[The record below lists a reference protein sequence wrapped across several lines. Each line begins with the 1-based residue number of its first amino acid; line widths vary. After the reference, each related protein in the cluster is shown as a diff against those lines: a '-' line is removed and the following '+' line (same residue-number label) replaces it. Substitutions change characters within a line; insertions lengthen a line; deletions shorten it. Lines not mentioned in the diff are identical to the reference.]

1 MLAEVQV
8 KNFLQAATRGEASLS
23 PSVLEEFAQDCREA
37 LEKQFNRD
45 PKWRIRMSG
54 LGRPLCQQVHGR
66 DGKDEEM
73 TYNAL
78 LRFLIGDLVECAVMA
93 VLKGAGVKIV
103 ESQGQCSLDLGGE
116 TVKGT
121 LDVVLDDPV
130 DGVKVWDVKSASPY
144 SYAQKFSKG
153 YDNLKE
159 DDPFGYLVQG
169 HLYAESKGMDFGGWI
184 VVDKSSGEIQF
195 VQAPDD
201 QKEDRDHYLSEAGKA
216 VEALMSNFTYAKP
229 PMKPEPETYRKD
241 GELKETGNKLLSK
254 NCTFCGYRKHCW
266 PKAQLHEKVT
276 SKAKQKPMVWYH
288 TLKVKEL

>member
-23 PSVLEEFAQDCREA
+23 PSVVEEFTRDCREA
-37 LEKQFNRD
+37 LEKQFSRN
-45 PKWRIRMSG
+45 PEWRIRMSG
-54 LGRPLCQQVHGR
+54 LGRPMCQQIHGR

-73 TYNAL
+73 TYNAI

-93 VLKGAGVKIV
+93 ILKGAGVKIT
-103 ESQGQCSLDLGGE
+103 ESQGKCELDLAGE
-116 TVKGT
+116 HIQGT
-121 LDVVLDDPV
+121 LDLVIDDPV
-130 DGVKVWDVKSASPY
+130 DGEKVWDVKSASPY

-159 DDPFGYLVQG
+159 DDPFGYLMQG
-169 HLYAESKGMDFGGWI
+169 HLYAESKGKDFGGWI

-201 QKEDRDHYLSEAGKA
+201 QQEDRDYYISEAGK
-216 VEALMSNFTYAKP
+216 VIESLMSNFTYKKP
-229 PMKPEPETYRKD
+229 PIEPVDESFTLQ
-241 GELKETGNKLLSK
+241 GEKIYTGNKLLSK

-266 PKAQLHEKVT
+266 PKAVQHGKVT
-276 SKAKQKPMVWYH
+276 SRARNKPVVWYH
-288 TLKVKEL
+288 TLKVKEI

>member
-8 KNFLQAATRGEASLS
+8 KNFLLAATRGEASLS
-23 PSVLEEFAQDCREA
+23 PSVVEEFARDCREV

-54 LGRPLCQQVHGR
+54 LGRPMCQQVHGR

-73 TYNAL
+73 TYNAI

-93 VLKGAGVKIV
+93 ILKGAGVNIT
-103 ESQGQCSLDLGGE
+103 EAQGRCELELGGE
-116 TVKGT
+116 QVQGT
-121 LDVVLDDPV
+121 LDLIIDDPV
-130 DGVKVWDVKSASPY
+130 DGEKVWDVKSASPY

-159 DDPFGYLVQG
+159 DDPFGYLMQG
-169 HLYAESKGMDFGGWI
+169 HLYAEAKGKDFGGWI

-201 QKEDRDHYLSEAGKA
+201 QDDDRKLYIALANNT
-216 VEALMSNFTYAKP
+216 VESLQSGFTYTKP
-229 PMKPEPETYRKD
+229 PIEPEEEMYTLD
-241 GELKETGNKLLSK
+241 GKRVATGNKLLNRS
-254 NCTFCGYRKHCW
+254 CTFCGYRKHCW
-266 PKAQLHEKVT
+266 PKAVQHERVT
-276 SKAKQKPMVWYH
+276 SRARNKPVVWYH